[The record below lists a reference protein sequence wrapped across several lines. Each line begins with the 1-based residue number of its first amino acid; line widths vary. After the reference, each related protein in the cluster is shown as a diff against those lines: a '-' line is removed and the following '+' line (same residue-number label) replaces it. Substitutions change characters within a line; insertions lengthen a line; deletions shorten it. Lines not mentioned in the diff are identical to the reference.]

1 MWGQG
6 GEGGGEAGGGVMRG
20 RACFQRPS
28 LQGRAIAEI
37 PRIGATPCRPE
48 SVRAVRASERAS
60 VLVWRVRARVR
71 ACRFVCGCVCVWMY
85 RRHAGPCGGEIITPP
100 LPPNTRILY
109 HPETRTTSSTPPSS
123 PCPSSL
129 LSAPRSHPRARAR
142 ARARATVAPPDA
154 STRKKSRFGAVG
166 RIHARLH
173 PRTAGWQIDACPP
186 ALPRCLPSSR
196 PPPSPLSLPAP
207 TLSGCWDLGGSA
219 DPARRRLRLGQ
230 HCRRPSG
237 RRQ

>member
-1 MWGQG
+1 MWRRG

-60 VLVWRVRARVR
+60 ECVWRVARGCAIVNLC
-71 ACRFVCGCVCVWMY
+71 AGVPVCGCTGPF
-85 RRHAGPCGGEIITPP
+85 RRRNNHPPP
-100 LPPNTRILY
+100 LPPNTHILY

>member
-1 MWGQG
+1 MLP
-6 GEGGGEAGGGVMRG
+6 EAESARTRDRRDSPHRRDAVPPRKRARG
-20 RACFQRPS
+20 
-28 LQGRAIAEI
+28 
-37 PRIGATPCRPE
+37 
-48 SVRAVRASERAS
+48 ASERAGG
-60 VLVWRVRARVR
+60 RVCAARARGCAIVDLC
-71 ACRFVCGCVCVWMY
+71 AGVCVCVWMY
-85 RRHAGPCGGEIITPP
+85 RRPAGPAGPVGGEIITPPP

-219 DPARRRLRLGQ
+219 DPARRRLRQ